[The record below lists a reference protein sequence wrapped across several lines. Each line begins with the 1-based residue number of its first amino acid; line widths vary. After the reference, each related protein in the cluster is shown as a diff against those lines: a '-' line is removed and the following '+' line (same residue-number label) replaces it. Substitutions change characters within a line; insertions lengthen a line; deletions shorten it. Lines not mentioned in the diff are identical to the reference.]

1 MPTALISIGRS
12 GAAAARASLEL
23 TAQNI
28 ANASNPDYARR
39 SLSQSELVGSA
50 TIGLNSA
57 NAYGGVRIGSVARA
71 DSELV
76 QLQFRRASADLA
88 RTGAEISGL
97 KGAETA
103 LEQSRLFESLVDF
116 EAALVRLES
125 DPLDPVL
132 RTSALET
139 TRQLTNTFQLANGSL
154 GDSRSLL
161 QSEVAAGMEQ
171 AQSLADELARTNAEL
186 VSARDGTASKAA
198 LLDARDA
205 QLRKLSEQFGIK
217 VQFDEFGAA
226 QVRLDA
232 APDIALVSG
241 ASAATLGFTTD
252 AEGKTAFQADGQGFT
267 PASGGLSGTQTA
279 LDQIAAMQSDLDAIA
294 QQIITAG
301 NAAQA
306 AGSTA
311 AGTGAPPLFT
321 GNSAGNIEVAL
332 GSGAQFATAPA
343 GAPAGSRDISNLRGL
358 IAAVGS
364 DQGPVATADT
374 LLLGVS
380 SRISGLDTRREGLA
394 IIAQS
399 AETALLTETGVDL
412 DAEAAA
418 LVRLQQAFEA
428 NSRIIQ
434 VAADL
439 FDTILGL
446 R

>member
-39 SLSQSELVGSA
+39 TLDQSEVVGSA

-57 NAYGGVRIGSVARA
+57 NSYGGVRIGTVARA
-71 DSELV
+71 ESELV
-76 QLQFRRASADLA
+76 QIQFRSATADLA
-88 RTGAEISGL
+88 RTDAEMNGL
-97 KGAETA
+97 RGAETA
-103 LEQSRLFESLVDF
+103 IEQSRLFESLVDF
-116 EAALVRLES
+116 EAELVRLES

-132 RTSALET
+132 RTSTLET
-139 TRQLTNTFQLANGSL
+139 ARQLTNTFQLANGSL
-154 GDSRSLL
+154 AKNRDLL
-161 QSEVAAGMEQ
+161 QSEITASMQ
-171 AQSLADELARTNAEL
+171 NAQGIADELARTNAEL
-186 VSARDGTASKAA
+186 VKVRDGTAAKAA

-205 QLRKLSEQFGIK
+205 SLRDLSQQFGIE
-217 VQFDEFGAA
+217 VQFDDFGTANVSLA
-226 QVRLDA
+226 GTPQVT
-232 APDIALVSG
+232 LVSG
-241 ASAATLGFTTD
+241 ANAATLGFAAD
-252 AEGKTAFQADGQGFT
+252 PEGRVEFNVDGQAFT
-267 PASGGLSGTQTA
+267 PSSGALSGRQSA
-279 LDQIAAMQSDLDAIA
+279 LDEMAAMQVDLDAIA
-294 QQIITAG
+294 SQIITSA

-306 AGSTA
+306 GGSTSSGGA
-311 AGTGAPPLFT
+311 APAFFT
-321 GNSAGNIEVAL
+321 GNSASNIEVAL
-332 GSGAQFATAPA
+332 ASGSDIATAPA
-343 GAPAGSRDISNLRGL
+343 GAPVGSRDVSNLRGL
-358 IAAVGS
+358 IGALSADNGPAA
-364 DQGPVATADT
+364 ATDT

-380 SRISGLDTRREGLA
+380 SRISGLDTRRDGLS

-399 AETALLTETGVDL
+399 AETALLTATGVDL

-439 FDTILGL
+439 FDTILAL

>member
-39 SLSQSELVGSA
+39 TLAQSEVVGSA

-57 NAYGGVRIGSVARA
+57 NSYGGVRIGTVARA
-71 DSELV
+71 ESELV
-76 QLQFRRASADLA
+76 QLQFRSATADLA
-88 RTGAEISGL
+88 RTEAEMNGL
-97 KGAETA
+97 RGAETA
-103 LEQSRLFESLVDF
+103 IEQSRLFEGLVDL

-139 TRQLTNTFQLANGSL
+139 ARQLSNTFQLANGSL
-154 GDSRSLL
+154 AESRSLL
-161 QSEVAAGMEQ
+161 QAEVTVGVQ
-171 AQSLADELARTNAEL
+171 SAQTIADEIARTNAEL
-186 VSARDGTASKAA
+186 VKVRDGTAAKAA

-205 QLRKLSEQFGIK
+205 SLRDLSQQFGID

-226 QVRLDA
+226 TVSLSGSPQVG
-232 APDIALVSG
+232 LVTG
-241 ASAATLGFTTD
+241 ANAATLGFTAD
-252 AEGKTAFQADGQGFT
+252 AEGRVTFDANGQSFA
-267 PASGGLSGTQTA
+267 PSSGALSGRQTA
-279 LDQIAAMQSDLDAIA
+279 LDEMATMQVELDGIAN
-294 QQIITAG
+294 QIITAA
-301 NAAQA
+301 NTAQA
-306 AGSTA
+306 SGSTSSGA
-311 AGTGAPPLFT
+311 AAPAFFA
-321 GNSAGNIEVAL
+321 GNSAESIEVAL
-332 GSGAQFATAPA
+332 TGGSEIATAPA
-343 GAPAGSRDISNLRGL
+343 GAPTGSRDVSNLRNL
-358 IAAVGS
+358 IGALSAGN
-364 DQGPVATADT
+364 GPATTTDT
-374 LLLGVS
+374 LLLGIS
-380 SRISGLDTRREGLA
+380 SRISGLDTRREGLT
-394 IIAQS
+394 IVAQS
-399 AETALLTETGVDL
+399 AETALLTATGVDL

-439 FDTILGL
+439 FDTILAL